1 MSTTPR
7 RRGAALRRSAN
18 AFSTR
23 DRRERPSRRSTV
35 MRLCIKQPANIRVTR
50 RRSDLV
56 SPPRPPPR
64 EIEVLTTVVPYQLR
78 FRPRPIRRRAGVGSP
93 RPRRGHAPR
102 AGPGQTSIRARRGV
116 HPSLPQIGVPGPCSG
131 SGSRSCSGACIS
143 RRSTSRLQ
151 QPERRRGNPTVGYG
165 HQTVGYDNQTV
176 GYDNQTVSYGN

>member
-23 DRRERPSRRSTV
+23 ETRERPSRRSTV

-78 FRPRPIRRRAGVGSP
+78 SGKNRPSVFEMLGFYLPLAVDRDCAPPNYTMDRLGSAVWCRFQHLIDASSSWRKNPIDQMQNSRPATEMRPIERTPTTPGAAAQLEGSEDGKPVSSTKTGRESPSRA
-93 RPRRGHAPR
+93 
-102 AGPGQTSIRARRGV
+102 
-116 HPSLPQIGVPGPCSG
+116 
-131 SGSRSCSGACIS
+131 
-143 RRSTSRLQ
+143 
-151 QPERRRGNPTVGYG
+151 
-165 HQTVGYDNQTV
+165 
-176 GYDNQTVSYGN
+176 